1 MTQANNAVY
10 TDISAAQLVEEA
22 IRRGEGELAA
32 NGSLVVRTGHRTGRS
47 PVDRFIVE
55 EPSTKDAI
63 AWGNINRPFPADK
76 FDALWARVEAFN
88 NAQDHF
94 VSHVHVG
101 SAEAYYLPVK
111 MTTATAWQ
119 NLFGRCL
126 FIEPEQYNPAGKDE
140 WQVLNVANFECV
152 PERDGTNSD
161 GCVILNFAQ
170 KKVLIA
176 GMRYAGEMKKAMFSV
191 QNFLLP
197 ERDVLPMHCAANIGE
212 AGDVTLFFGLSG
224 TGKTTLSADESRY
237 LIGDD
242 EHGWGEGVV
251 FNVEGGCY
259 AKCID
264 LSEKNEPVIW
274 KAIKFGAVLENVVL
288 DEERVP
294 DYADDSLTQNSR
306 AAYPL
311 EHVEK
316 RSEKNLGGEPN
327 AVIFLTCDLTGVLP
341 PVSILNNEQAA
352 YHFLSGYTAL
362 VGSTEMGSGGG
373 IKSTFSTCFGAPF
386 FPRPAGVYAELLIKR
401 IKAFGSKVYLVN
413 TGWTGGG
420 YGVGKRFNIPTTRGV
435 IAAIQSGALVD
446 AETEHL
452 DIINLDVPKAVP
464 GVETNLLNPRHLGRQ
479 GCLRRGGEGPGQAV
493 HRELQEVRGL
503 RRDQGRGSAV
513 VSCFVGHEKTAFGRF
528 FHGRSSGI
536 ADSHQVAARTAVT
549 GGQVVARREIPAAQA
564 QVAGLQAAHLAGAHG
579 ADADVSGTRMHGATA
594 EAEATSRLA
603 LLRGVHRARRL
614 DDGTREVDDPT
625 DAVGEKITGNS
636 YKKTEQSQS
645 AHPVHDLDS

>member
-294 DYADDSLTQNSR
+294 NYADDSLTQNSR

-341 PVSILNNEQAA
+341 PVSILNNEQAGGLPLPVRLHRA
-352 YHFLSGYTAL
+352 GRLHRDGFRRRYQVDLLHLLRCSFLPASGRRL
-362 VGSTEMGSGGG
+362 
-373 IKSTFSTCFGAPF
+373 C
-386 FPRPAGVYAELLIKR
+386 R
-401 IKAFGSKVYLVN
+401 
-413 TGWTGGG
+413 
-420 YGVGKRFNIPTTRGV
+420 
-435 IAAIQSGALVD
+435 AADQAHQGLRLQGLPGQ
-446 AETEHL
+446 HWL
-452 DIINLDVPKAVP
+452 D
-464 GVETNLLNPRHLGRQ
+464 RRW
-479 GCLRRGGEGPGQAV
+479 LRRRQALQHPDHPWRDRGDPERRADRRGNRAPGHHQPRRAEGRSG
-493 HRELQEVRGL
+493 
-503 RRDQGRGSAV
+503 RRDQSA
-513 VSCFVGHEKTAFGRF
+513 
-528 FHGRSSGI
+528 
-536 ADSHQVAARTAVT
+536 Q
-549 GGQVVARREIPAAQA
+549 PAQ
-564 QVAGLQAAHLAGAHG
+564 HLG
-579 ADADVSGTRMHGATA
+579 
-594 EAEATSRLA
+594 
-603 LLRGVHRARRL
+603 
-614 DDGTREVDDPT
+614 
-625 DAVGEKITGNS
+625 
-636 YKKTEQSQS
+636 
-645 AHPVHDLDS
+645 

>member
-10 TDISAAQLVEEA
+10 TDLSVDDLVKEA
-22 IRRGEGELAA
+22 LQRGEGVLADTGA
-32 NGSLVVRTGHRTGRS
+32 LVVETGHRTGRS

-55 EPSTKDAI
+55 EPSTQAAI
-63 AWGNINRPFPADK
+63 AWGPINRKFPADK

-88 NAQDHF
+88 NAQEHF

-101 SAEAYYLPVK
+101 AAEDHYLAVK
-111 MTTATAWQ
+111 MTTQTAWQ

-126 FIEPEQYNPAGKDE
+126 FINPAQYNPAGREE

-197 ERDVLPMHCAANIGE
+197 AADVLPMHCAANIGE
-212 AGDVTLFFGLSG
+212 EGDVTLFFGLSG

-251 FNVEGGCY
+251 FNIEGGCY

-274 KAIKFGAVLENVVL
+274 KAIKHGAVLENVVI
-288 DEERVP
+288 DDAKHA
-294 DYADDSLTQNSR
+294 DYADVSLTQNSR

-311 EHVEK
+311 EHVAK

-341 PVSILNNEQAA
+341 PVSILNEEQAA

-362 VGSTEMGSGGG
+362 VGSTEMGSGSG

-386 FPRPAGVYAELLIKR
+386 FPRPAGEYAELLIKR
-401 IKAFGSKVYLVN
+401 IRGFGSKVYLVN

-420 YGVGKRFNIPTTRGV
+420 YGVGKRFNIPTTRAV
-435 IAAIQSGALVD
+435 IAAIQSGALIG
-446 AETEHL
+446 AQTEHL
-452 DIINLDVPKAVP
+452 DTINLDVPLAVP
-464 GVETNLLNPRHLGRQ
+464 GVETGLLNPRN
-479 GCLRRGGEGPGQAV
+479 
-493 HRELQEVRGL
+493 
-503 RRDQGRGSAV
+503 
-513 VSCFVGHEKTAFGRF
+513 TW
-528 FHGRSSGI
+528 
-536 ADSHQVAARTAVT
+536 ADKAAYD
-549 GGQVVARREIPAAQA
+549 EAAKA
-564 QVAGLQAAHLAGAHG
+564 LAGLFVENFKKFEVSDAIKAAGPKL
-579 ADADVSGTRMHGATA
+579 
-594 EAEATSRLA
+594 
-603 LLRGVHRARRL
+603 
-614 DDGTREVDDPT
+614 
-625 DAVGEKITGNS
+625 
-636 YKKTEQSQS
+636 
-645 AHPVHDLDS
+645 